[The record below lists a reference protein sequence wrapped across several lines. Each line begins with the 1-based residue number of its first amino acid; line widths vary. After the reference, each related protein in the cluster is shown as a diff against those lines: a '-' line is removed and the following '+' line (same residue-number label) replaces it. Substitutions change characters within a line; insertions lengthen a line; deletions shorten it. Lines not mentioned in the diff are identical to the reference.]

1 MYAQWNTSSDFD
13 QSVDSA
19 RVAADNN
26 DNGHEDERRDTE
38 PTDHPADR
46 PNALN
51 GLIGAVTKLVDGV
64 LHNLPSA
71 LLCVLITLGAVDPAP
86 SPEVRNVGM
95 PYVFASVS
103 PH

>member
-64 LHNLPSA
+64 RTFARSA
-71 LLCVLITLGAVDPAP
+71 QRRHAVRIRERQPALK
-86 SPEVRNVGM
+86 
-95 PYVFASVS
+95 
-103 PH
+103 